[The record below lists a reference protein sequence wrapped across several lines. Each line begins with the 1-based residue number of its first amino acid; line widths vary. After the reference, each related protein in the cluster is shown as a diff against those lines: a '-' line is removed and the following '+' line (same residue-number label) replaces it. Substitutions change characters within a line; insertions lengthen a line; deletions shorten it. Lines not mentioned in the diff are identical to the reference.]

1 MQFNSLT
8 GFFFFFFFFY
18 KIQHNTVVS
27 DNIVKIEFAFRRN
40 EFGLKREF
48 GLPRVI
54 VEIDG
59 LTATLATSTSTLS
72 KDGAIALIKAE
83 ARAPPGRPFAV
94 FLTLSNMRCVVRQ
107 LFQGCSS
114 GSYDDGGF
122 FLSLFFVY
130 NI

>member
-1 MQFNSLT
+1 M
-8 GFFFFFFFFY
+8 
-18 KIQHNTVVS
+18 
-27 DNIVKIEFAFRRN
+27 KIEYEYRRSD
-40 EFGLKREF
+40 FGRECKF

-122 FLSLFFVY
+122 FSLIVLC
-130 NI
+130 I